1 MSMAPVPKS
10 VGLLLDDPQNQYQQ
24 LLVKEAQ
31 LWAPRSELTV
41 LPPEFAGGSSWT
53 QLESIQSWLR
63 QTKRPDGAMVMMAG
77 SQIAASAFARLAR
90 AGMPIVFL
98 NRIPAWADDLRA
110 EFPTALIAAVS
121 PRQEGI
127 GEVQGRHALGLARA
141 GAFVI
146 LMTGESKSQAA
157 IDRQRGFETIAGGR
171 FDLHVLDGR
180 WSSEGAA
187 QALADWFRVGAR
199 RETPIDLIVC
209 QNDTM
214 AAGVRRALADQARA
228 SGRSDLQRVPLVGC
242 DGLQQEGRAMVSR
255 GELAATVVLPAT
267 TPPALQL
274 LRRYWD
280 SGAQSRT
287 VLLEGTPFPALD
299 QAAS

>member
-1 MSMAPVPKS
+1 MAPVPKS
-10 VGLLLDDPQNQYQQ
+10 VGLLLDDPLNQYQQ

-31 LWAPRSELTV
+31 LWAPRSELTL

-53 QLESIQSWLR
+53 QLESIQAWLR

-98 NRIPAWADDLRA
+98 NRIPAWTDDLRA

-146 LMTGESKSQAA
+146 LMTGESKSAAA

-199 RETPIDLIVC
+199 RETAIDLIVC

>member
-1 MSMAPVPKS
+1 MPQAVKKT

-31 LWAPRSELTV
+31 LWAPRTELGL
-41 LPPEFAGGSSWT
+41 LPAQFANGSSWT
-53 QLESIQSWLR
+53 QLESLQAWLR
-63 QTKRPDGAMVMMAG
+63 DTTRPDGLLVMLAG
-77 SQIAASAFARLAR
+77 SQMTASTFARVAR
-90 AGMPIVFL
+90 AGLPVVFL
-98 NRIPAWADDLRA
+98 NRIPTWVDDLRA
-110 EFPTALIAAVS
+110 EFPDALIAAVA

-141 GAFVI
+141 GAFV
-146 LMTGESKSQAA
+146 LLVTGEAKSQAA
-157 IDRQRGFETIAGGR
+157 IDRQRGFERMIGGR
-171 FDLHVLDGR
+171 FDVHVLEGR
-180 WSSEGAA
+180 WSAEGAA
-187 QALADWFRVGAR
+187 QAMADWFRVGAR
-199 RETPIDLIVC
+199 RQTPIELVVC

-228 SGRSDLQRVPLVGC
+228 AGRRDLEHVPIVGC
-242 DGLQQEGRAMVSR
+242 DGLQQEGRAMIAR

-274 LRRYWD
+274 LRRFWD
-280 SGAQSRT
+280 SGAQSKT

>member
-1 MSMAPVPKS
+1 MAQALSKT
-10 VGLLLDDPQNQYQQ
+10 VGLLLDDAQNQYQQ

-31 LWAPRSELTV
+31 LWAPRSELT
-41 LPPEFAGGSSWT
+41 LLEPQFAGGSSWT
-53 QLESIQSWLR
+53 QLESIQAWLR
-63 QTKRPDGAMVMMAG
+63 QPTRPDGVMVMLAG
-77 SQIAASAFARLAR
+77 SQMTASTFARVLR
-90 AGMPIVFL
+90 AGMSIVFL
-98 NRIPAWADDLRA
+98 NRIPAWADDLRS
-110 EFPTALIAAVS
+110 EFPDALVAAVA

-127 GEVQGRHALGLARA
+127 GEVQAQHALGLART

-146 LMTGESKSQAA
+146 LVTGEAKTQAA
-157 IDRQRGFETIAGGR
+157 IDRQRGFERLVGSR
-171 FDLHVLDGR
+171 FDVHVLEGR

-187 QALADWFRVGAR
+187 QAMADWFRVGAR
-199 RETPIDLIVC
+199 RQTPIDLIVC

-228 SGRSDLQRVPLVGC
+228 SGRKDLEHVPLVGC

-274 LRRYWD
+274 LHRFWD

-287 VLLEGTPFPALD
+287 VLLEGSPFPALD

>member
-1 MSMAPVPKS
+1 MAQSLAKT
-10 VGLLLDDPQNQYQQ
+10 VGLLLDDARNQYQQ

-31 LWAPRSELTV
+31 LWAPRCELT
-41 LPPEFAGGSSWT
+41 LLDPQFADGSSWT
-53 QLESIQSWLR
+53 QLESIQAWLR
-63 QTKRPDGAMVMMAG
+63 QSARPDGIMVMLAG
-77 SQIAASAFARLAR
+77 SQMTLSAFARVAR

-98 NRIPAWADDLRA
+98 NRIPAWVDDLRSD
-110 EFPTALIAAVS
+110 FPDALVAAVA

-127 GEVQGRHALGLARA
+127 GEVQGRHALGLARP

-146 LMTGESKSQAA
+146 LVTGEAKTQAA
-157 IDRQRGFETIAGGR
+157 IDRQRGFERMVGSR
-171 FDLHVLDGR
+171 FDLHVLEGR

-187 QALADWFRVGAR
+187 QAMADWFRVGAR
-199 RETPIDLIVC
+199 RQTPIELVVC

-214 AAGVRRALADQARA
+214 AVGVRKALVDQARA
-228 SGRSDLQRVPLVGC
+228 TGRKDLEHVPLVGC

-274 LRRYWD
+274 IRRFWD

>member
-1 MSMAPVPKS
+1 MPQAVSKT

-31 LWAPRSELTV
+31 LWAARSDLTL
-41 LPPEFAGGSSWT
+41 LPPEFASGSAWT
-53 QLESIQSWLR
+53 QLESIQTWLR
-63 QTKRPDGAMVMMAG
+63 QTTRPDGVMVMLAG
-77 SQIAASAFARLAR
+77 SQITAGTFARVAR
-90 AGMPIVFL
+90 AGMPMVFL
-98 NRIPAWADDLRA
+98 NRIPTWVDDVRA
-110 EFPTALIAAVS
+110 EFPHALVAAVA

-127 GEVQGRHALGLARA
+127 GEVQGQHATALARP

-146 LMTGESKSQAA
+146 LMTGESRSQAA
-157 IDRQRGFETIAGGR
+157 IDRQRGFERMVGSR
-171 FDLHVLDGR
+171 FDVHVLEGR
-180 WSSEGAA
+180 WSTEGAI
-187 QALADWFRVGAR
+187 QAMADWFRVGAR
-199 RETPIDLIVC
+199 RQTPIELIVC

-214 AAGVRRALADQARA
+214 AAGVRKALADQAGA
-228 SGRSDLQRVPLVGC
+228 SGRNDLLHIPLVGC
-242 DGLQQEGRAMVSR
+242 DGLQQEGRAMVAR

-287 VLLEGTPFPALD
+287 VLLEGTPFPSLD
-299 QAAS
+299 QAAV

>member
-1 MSMAPVPKS
+1 MPQAVSKT
-10 VGLLLDDPQNQYQQ
+10 VGLLLDDPENQYQQ
-24 LLVKEAQ
+24 LLVKEAN
-31 LWAPRSELTV
+31 LWAPRSDLT
-41 LPPEFAGGSSWT
+41 LLDPQFASGSSWT
-53 QLESIQSWLR
+53 QLESIQAWLR
-63 QTKRPDGAMVMMAG
+63 QPTRPDGVMVMLAG
-77 SQIAASAFARLAR
+77 SQMTASTFGRLAR

-98 NRIPAWADDLRA
+98 NRIPTWVDDLRT
-110 EFPTALIAAVS
+110 EFPHALVAAVA

-127 GEVQGRHALGLARA
+127 GEVQGQHAVGLARP
-141 GAFVI
+141 GAFV
-146 LMTGESKSQAA
+146 LLVTGESRSQAA
-157 IDRQRGFETIAGGR
+157 IDRQLGFERMVGSR
-171 FDLHVLDGR
+171 FDVHVLEGR

-199 RETPIDLIVC
+199 RQTQVELIVC

-214 AAGVRRALADQARA
+214 AAGVRRALADQASA
-228 SGRSDLQRVPLVGC
+228 SGRKDLEHIPLVGC

-274 LRRYWD
+274 LRRFWD

-287 VLLEGTPFPALD
+287 VLLEGTPFPSLD